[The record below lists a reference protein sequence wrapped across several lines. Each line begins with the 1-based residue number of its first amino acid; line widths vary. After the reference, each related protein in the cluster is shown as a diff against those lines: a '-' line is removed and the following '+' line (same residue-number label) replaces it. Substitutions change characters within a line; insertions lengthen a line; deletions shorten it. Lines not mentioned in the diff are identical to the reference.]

1 MQRRNFLNA
10 LGLGASAAYGQQ
22 IGDVLKLESQLEGTA
37 HRAVMGRNGVVAT
50 ADQHGSLAGIRTL
63 MKGGNAVDAIVAA
76 AAALNVTEPYMS
88 GIGGFGGYMMIY
100 MANERKVYALDMMG
114 TSPKAARR
122 EKFTEE
128 NCDEGP
134 LAPIVPGSLKGW
146 CEALSR
152 FGTMS
157 LGDLFEPAIELAER
171 GFVVT
176 RYDSLALA
184 GSVSKL
190 AKFPESARIFL
201 PGGKAPR
208 MGQVIRQTDLART
221 FRRIALE
228 GPDAFYEGAIG
239 QEIIAYLKANGGLLT
254 MEDMAGFRVRWREP
268 ITTEV
273 QGHKLYGMPPG
284 SCGMTMF
291 QALNIMDGMGLRSM
305 DPYGVDFAHAW
316 IEAMKLA
323 LIDDDRYNTGRDV
336 EIPVSKLIS
345 KAYADEQ
352 RAKIAARRAGAFPT
366 RPLHTVGTTSLAA
379 ADRWGNMVAFTQS
392 LVSGFGCGVVAGNTG
407 VMLNNGHRY
416 GFVLEPD
423 HINVLQAG
431 QRAKGVMSPA
441 LVFRGDQPVM
451 AVGAAGGYT
460 IPQTVGQVITKFLT
474 YGYEIQHAIASP
486 RMMMNRAAGRVPV
499 GNEATTY
506 VEQGFP
512 AATLKG
518 LVARGHRLSPP
529 GNAGGVQAVAMD
541 PESGALMGGSDPRRD
556 GHAIAW

>member
-1 MQRRNFLNA
+1 MQRRDFLNA
-10 LGLGASAAYGQQ
+10 IGLSAGAAYGQQ
-22 IGDVLKLESQLEGTA
+22 IGDLLKLDAQLEGTA

-50 ADQHGSLAGIRTL
+50 ADQHGSLAGIRML

-88 GIGGFGGYMMIY
+88 GMGGFGGYMLIY
-100 MANERKVYALDMMG
+100 MANERKMFALDMMG

-122 EKFTEE
+122 ERFTEE

-157 LGDLFEPAIELAER
+157 LGDTFEPAIELAER

-176 RYDSLALA
+176 RYDALALA
-184 GSVSKL
+184 GSASKL

-201 PGGKAPR
+201 PDGKAPR
-208 MGQVIRQTDLART
+208 MGRVIRQTDLARS
-221 FRRIALE
+221 FRRIALD
-228 GPDAFYEGAIG
+228 GPDTFYQGPIAK
-239 QEIIAYLKANGGLLT
+239 EIVDFLKANGGLLT
-254 MEDMAGFRVRWREP
+254 MEDMAGFRVRWRDP

-291 QALNIMDGMGLRSM
+291 QALNIMDGMGPRSL
-305 DPYGVDFAHAW
+305 DPYGVDFAHSW
-316 IEAMKLA
+316 LEAMKLA
-323 LIDDDRYNTGRDV
+323 LIDDDRYNTGRNVD
-336 EIPVSKLIS
+336 IPVSKLIS
-345 KAYADEQ
+345 KAYAAEQ
-352 RAKIAARRAGAFPT
+352 RAKITSGRAGAFPV

-392 LVSGFGCGVVAGNTG
+392 LVSGFGCGMVAGKTG

-416 GFVLEPD
+416 GFVLEAD
-423 HINVLQAG
+423 HINTLEAG
-431 QRAKGVMSPA
+431 QHAKGVMSPA
-441 LVFRGDQPVM
+441 LVFRGEQPVM

-460 IPQTVGQVITKFLT
+460 IPQTVGQVITKYLT

-486 RMMMNRAAGRVPV
+486 RMMMNRPLGRVPI

-506 VEQGFP
+506 LEQGFP
-512 AATLKG
+512 AATLQG
-518 LVARGHRLSPP
+518 LLARGHRLTPP
-529 GNAGGVQAVAMD
+529 GNAGGVQAVAVD
-541 PESGALMGGSDPRRD
+541 AESGALMGGADPRRD